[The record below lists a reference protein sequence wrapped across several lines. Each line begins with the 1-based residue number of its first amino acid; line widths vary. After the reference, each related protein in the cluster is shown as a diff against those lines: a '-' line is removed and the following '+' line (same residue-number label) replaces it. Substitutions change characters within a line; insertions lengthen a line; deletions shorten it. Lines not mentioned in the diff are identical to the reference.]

1 MERVIIGSRGSAL
14 ALWQTEHVIEQLRR
28 VWPDRQFTIEKI
40 KTEGDQVLDVPLA
53 SIGSR
58 GLFVKEI
65 ENALISG
72 RVDLAVHSLKDLPS
86 QLTPGLTLAAISK
99 REDVRDV
106 LVSRDNQTL
115 DELPPGAHVGTSSPR
130 RAAQIMAYRPD
141 LQVINLRGNLDTRLR
156 KATTAQYDAVVVA
169 AAGVIRLGLQE
180 RITQYLPM
188 SICVPAIGQGALAIE
203 ARAEDEELILLVAPL
218 DDADV
223 RASVTAERSF
233 MRALGGGCQAPAGA
247 YGRAEGQRLEIE
259 AVVATPDGTRVMRER
274 LAGARDDA
282 ERIGQEL
289 ALSMLQKGAAEI
301 LAGSKG

>member
-1 MERVIIGSRGSAL
+1 M
-14 ALWQTEHVIEQLRR
+14 IEQLRR

-115 DELPPGAHVGTSSPR
+115 DEIPPGAHVGTSSPR